1 MTRDLWTQLF
11 AIRLRAKM
19 AAANISSA
27 ELAGKYEFWTEGLIE
42 SYRKGK
48 TIPPAYDLALLAN
61 TLGCTIEYLADF
73 KMLSGLN
80 EKECMKI
87 LELSEKYQIDPC
99 IMIAS
104 VKAWWSETDD
114 KYEALGNLLDACCK
128 ERDKT
133 SIVGE
138 WISPFDRGPDIDR
151 DVLIKDKDGNRFVG
165 HRNANYGWMSND
177 DYTQLDV
184 YDLVGWVEIPE

>member
-87 LELSEKYQIDPC
+87 LELSEKYQIVRRGGDTV
-99 IMIAS
+99 ADGTAES
-104 VKAWWSETDD
+104 VQP
-114 KYEALGNLLDACCK
+114 LH
-128 ERDKT
+128 RVQ
-133 SIVGE
+133 IVSVGANAAHTGE
-138 WISPFDRGPDIDR
+138 
-151 DVLIKDKDGNRFVG
+151 
-165 HRNANYGWMSND
+165 
-177 DYTQLDV
+177 
-184 YDLVGWVEIPE
+184 